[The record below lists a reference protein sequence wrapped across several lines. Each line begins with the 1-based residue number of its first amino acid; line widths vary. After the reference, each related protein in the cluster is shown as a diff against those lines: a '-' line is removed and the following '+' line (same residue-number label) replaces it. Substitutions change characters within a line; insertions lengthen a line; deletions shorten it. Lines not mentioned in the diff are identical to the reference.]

1 MKVVKDL
8 DRPRVW
14 GVEGVNQLGSSVS
27 YSPPRIGG
35 VAAHQEN
42 AAKPPLKAQTGWSV
56 KLNTVSSAAL
66 EARRTTLR
74 SDRRS
79 EEHPQQRRPH
89 RARVRSVPVGSARP
103 SGNPTST

>member
-56 KLNTVSSAAL
+56 QNDHPVRAFLTFLMARPPLLFQEGPMPFQDQAKAGITSFPYVSSWL
-66 EARRTTLR
+66 
-74 SDRRS
+74 SS
-79 EEHPQQRRPH
+79 SPH
-89 RARVRSVPVGSARP
+89 MR
-103 SGNPTST
+103 